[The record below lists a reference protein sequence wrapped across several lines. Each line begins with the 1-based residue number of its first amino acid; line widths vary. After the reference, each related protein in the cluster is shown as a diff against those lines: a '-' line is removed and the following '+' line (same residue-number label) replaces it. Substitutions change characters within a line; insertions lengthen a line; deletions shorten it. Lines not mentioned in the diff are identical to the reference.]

1 MKLLRFEVEG
11 LDLMKES
18 IAVDFYTRQQVR
30 EDDKFLLHHLV
41 SNIYLN
47 TANAFIGINA
57 SGKTTLLRVTNLVLD
72 MLNNRPL
79 NHAIGKEVLANSPTV
94 TVTSYIFIEP
104 NVLFK
109 LETTITTTI
118 RPNGGVH
125 CSISDETLWKK
136 TLPQNTPIVKK
147 ALFEFSDRQI
157 YIRRSESG
165 DFLSDDVSIM
175 IAVNKQYD
183 STVLVAS
190 LEPITDFNTLAVS
203 DVDVPSELLHFLD
216 ATIERFYIELR
227 DGKPVSHLKFYGR
240 NELILADTFELR
252 TYLSSGTIKGINVFL
267 WAIAV
272 LRHGGYLL
280 LDEIENHFNTEIVAS
295 LIRFFLDARLN
306 KNGGVLIFTTH
317 YPELLDEFDR
327 NDCINITRNT
337 EGISVQNLTDILKRN
352 DLKKSDAYMSD
363 YLGGTAPLYDSYIA
377 LKRYIAKAI
386 EGGGAE

>member
-11 LDLMKES
+11 LDLMKEP
-18 IAVDFYTRQQVR
+18 IAVDLYARQQVR
-30 EDDKFLLHHLV
+30 EDDKVLLHHLV

-94 TVTSYIFIEP
+94 TVTSYVFIEP

-118 RPNGGVH
+118 QPNGGLY
-125 CSISDETLWKK
+125 CSIADEVLWKK

-147 ALFEFSDRQI
+147 ALFEFSDRH
-157 YIRRSESG
+157 
-165 DFLSDDVSIM
+165 
-175 IAVNKQYD
+175 
-183 STVLVAS
+183 
-190 LEPITDFNTLAVS
+190 NTLAVS

-216 ATIERFYIELR
+216 ATIERFYVELR

>member
-1 MKLLRFEVEG
+1 MYR
-11 LDLMKES
+11 
-18 IAVDFYTRQQVR
+18 
-30 EDDKFLLHHLV
+30 
-41 SNIYLN
+41 
-47 TANAFIGINA
+47 
-57 SGKTTLLRVTNLVLD
+57 
-72 MLNNRPL
+72 
-79 NHAIGKEVLANSPTV
+79 
-94 TVTSYIFIEP
+94 
-104 NVLFK
+104 
-109 LETTITTTI
+109 
-118 RPNGGVH
+118 
-125 CSISDETLWKK
+125 
-136 TLPQNTPIVKK
+136 
-147 ALFEFSDRQI
+147 
-157 YIRRSESG
+157 
-165 DFLSDDVSIM
+165 LSC
-175 IAVNKQYD
+175 
-183 STVLVAS
+183 
-190 LEPITDFNTLAVS
+190 
-203 DVDVPSELLHFLD
+203 
-216 ATIERFYIELR
+216 FYIELR

-337 EGISVQNLTDILKRN
+337 EGITVQNLTDILKRN

-377 LKRYIAKAI
+377 LKRYIAKAVVALNEQGIIASHPMYDYNGKPVFVIDAQVFPGSSGSPVFVKSTLDSYYENELLVENKRFMLAGVISETFQKTNTIKLAEAKETAVPEVIGLGTVVKATEIRKLIDSI
-386 EGGGAE
+386 EINKK